1 MARKSSQRLQAL
13 LKLAQLKEQQAARQ
27 LGEANGRLEQAQRQ
41 SSQLVQYRDEY
52 QGQYLER
59 TGGQS
64 FSRRDLLN
72 YQGFFQQLEHVQEQQ
87 QRVIEQR
94 DGERDQARDAWLD
107 LYSRRLLLQRVR
119 ERRLQREQQEADKKQ
134 QRELDDRAA
143 RRERR

>member
-1 MARKSSQRLQAL
+1 MARKSSQRLQTL
-13 LKLAQLKEQQAARQ
+13 LKLAELKEQQAARQ

-52 QGQYLER
+52 QGQYLAR
-59 TGGQS
+59 TGAQS
-64 FSRRDLLN
+64 FNRRDLLN

-94 DGERDQARDAWLD
+94 DDERGQARAAWLD